1 MTTMSDLPTAKTR
14 PASNW
19 SAIWILP
26 LIALVIGG
34 WLGWQAYRE
43 AGVNIEVRFESGEGI
58 VANKTEV
65 VYKGMSVGKVKSLVL
80 DDKGRNKGVI
90 ATIEMNQVAEEHL
103 RKNTRFWLVKPNV
116 SLAGI
121 TGLETLVSGN
131 YIAVSPGDGEPSKRF
146 NALSEAPPMSDSV
159 PGLHLTLKADRL
171 GSLNRDSPVFY
182 KQIQV
187 GRVKS
192 YKLSDDQGTV
202 EIKVFIEPGYADLV
216 RKHTRFWN
224 ASGVSIDANL
234 SGVKV
239 RSESLASIVAGG
251 IAFAT
256 PEHRKDSPPTDPNLP
271 FRLFEDFDAAQA
283 GIRVKVKLSDFEGL
297 QAGRTPVM
305 YKGIQV
311 GSLKALKVDADLS
324 SAMAELTLDPLA
336 EDYLVEGTQFWVV
349 KPSISLAGITGLEA
363 LVKGNYIAI
372 RPGDKGASSQREF
385 EARAKAPPLDLK
397 APGLHLVLFSDNL
410 GSLEVGSPILYRQV
424 KVGSV
429 QSYQFSRKQ
438 QRLLIGVH
446 IEPEYANLVN
456 GSTRFW
462 NASGITLTGGLS
474 GIQIKSESLQSLMAG
489 GIAFDTPKQNVPL
502 KRRIPTFRLLAN
514 QEAAD
519 RKGTSI
525 TIKVDRADGLKV
537 GTPIRFKGLDVGKVE
552 AVDLAEDLQSV
563 TLKAQITEVPER
575 IARVGTQ
582 FWVVKPALGIVKTA
596 NLETLVTGQYL
607 EVQPAA
613 KNQGPQRNFVAL
625 PEPPDLTARE
635 AGLPVV
641 LSAARRGSI
650 KVGVPVTYRE
660 VPVGKVTGYELGQTA
675 DRVLIHILIEPRYAS
690 LVRGGSRFWNSSGFG
705 FDIGLF
711 KGATVRTESL
721 ETLIEGG
728 IAFATPDGDKMGNA
742 ALPQQTFALFDKAED
757 EWLQWAPKIPLGK

>member
-1 MTTMSDLPTAKTR
+1 MSDLPTAKTR

-43 AGVNIEVRFESGEGI
+43 SGVNIEVRFESGEGI

-65 VYKGMSVGKVKSLVL
+65 VYKGMPVGKVKSLVL
-80 DDKGRNKGVI
+80 DAEGSRTGVI
-90 ATIEMNQVAEEHL
+90 ATIEMNAAAEPHL
-103 RKNTRFWLVKPNV
+103 LSNTRFWLVKPSV
-116 SLAGI
+116 TLAGI

-131 YIAVSPGDGEPSKRF
+131 YIAVSPGDGEPTKRF
-146 NALSEAPPMSDSV
+146 VALPEAPPLSDSE

-192 YKLSDDQGTV
+192 YRLAEDQGTV
-202 EIKVFIEPGYADLV
+202 EIKVFIEPAYAALV

-224 ASGVSIDANL
+224 ASGVSVDASL
-234 SGVKV
+234 SGVKI

-256 PEHRKDSPPTDPNLP
+256 PEHRKDSPPTDPSLP
-271 FRLFEDFDAAQA
+271 FRLYEDFDAAQA
-283 GIRVKVKLSDFEGL
+283 GIRVKVKLTDFEGL

-311 GSLKALKVDADLS
+311 GSLKALKVESDLN

-372 RPGDKGASSQREF
+372 RPGDKGASPQREF

-424 KVGSV
+424 KVGTV

-438 QRLLIGVH
+438 QKRLLIGVH
-446 IEPEYANLVN
+446 IEPEYAGLVN

-489 GIAFDTPKQNVPL
+489 GISFDTPVPNVPL
-502 KRRIPTFRLLAN
+502 KRRIPTFRLHEN
-514 QEAAD
+514 QEAANLS
-519 RKGTSI
+519 GTAI
-525 TIKVDRADGLKV
+525 TIKVADADGLKV
-537 GTPIRFKGLDVGKVE
+537 GTSIRFKGLDVGKIE
-552 AVDLAEDLQSV
+552 GVDLSDDLQSV
-563 TLKAQITEVPER
+563 LLKARITEVPER

-582 FWVVKPALGIVKTA
+582 FWVVKPALGIVKTE
-596 NLETLVTGQYL
+596 NLGTLVTGQYL

-613 KNQGPQRNFVAL
+613 TNRGPQRDFVAL
-625 PEPPDLTARE
+625 PEKPEVLGPQE
-635 AGLPVV
+635 GLALV
-641 LSAARRGSI
+641 LSAPRRGSI
-650 KVGVPVTYRE
+650 KPGVPVTYRE
-660 VPVGKVTGYELGQTA
+660 IPVGKVTGFELGQTA
-675 DRVLIHILIEPRYAS
+675 DRVLIHILIEPRYAT
-690 LVRGGSRFWNSSGFG
+690 LVRGGSRFWESSGFG
-705 FDIGLF
+705 FELGLF

-721 ETLIEGG
+721 ETLIQGG
-728 IAFATPDGDKMGNA
+728 IAFATPDGEQMGKQ

-757 EWLQWAPKIPLGK
+757 DWLQWAPKIPLGK

>member
-1 MTTMSDLPTAKTR
+1 MSDLPTAKTR

-34 WLGWQAYRE
+34 WLGWQAYRD
-43 AGVNIEVRFESGEGI
+43 AGINIEVRFSSGEGI

-65 VYKGMSVGKVKSLVL
+65 FYKGMSVGKVKSLVL
-80 DDKGRNKGVI
+80 DDKGSNTGVI
-90 ATIEMNQVAEEHL
+90 ATIEMNQAAESHL
-103 RKNTRFWLVKPNV
+103 RTGTRFWLVKPSV

-131 YIAVSPGDGEPSKRF
+131 YIAVSPGEGEPTKRF
-146 NALSEAPPMSDSV
+146 KALSEAPPLSDSE

-171 GSLNRDSPVFY
+171 GSLDRDSPVFY

-192 YKLSDDQGTV
+192 YRLSEDQGTV
-202 EIKVFIEPGYADLV
+202 EIKVFIEPAYASLV
-216 RKHTRFWN
+216 RKYTRFWN
-224 ASGVSIDANL
+224 ASGISIDANL

-256 PEHRKDSPPTDPNLP
+256 PEHRKDSPPTDPSLP
-271 FRLFEDFDAAQA
+271 FRLYEDFDAAQA
-283 GIRVKVKLSDFEGL
+283 GIRVKVKLTDFEGL

-311 GSLKALKVDADLS
+311 GSLKTLKVDSDLT

-336 EDYLVEGTQFWVV
+336 EDYLVAGTQFWVV

-372 RPGDKGASSQREF
+372 RPGDKGATPQREF

-424 KVGSV
+424 KVGTV
-429 QSYQFSRKQ
+429 QSYQFSKKQ
-438 QRLLIGVH
+438 NRLLIGVH
-446 IEPEYANLVN
+446 IEKEYEKLVN

-489 GIAFDTPKQNVPL
+489 GIAFDTPRPNVPL
-502 KRRIPTFRLLAN
+502 KRHIPWFRLNEN
-514 QEAAD
+514 QEAANLA
-519 RKGTSI
+519 GTPI
-525 TIKVDRADGLKV
+525 TIKVDRGDGLKA
-537 GTPIRFKGLDVGKVE
+537 GTPIRLKGLDIGKVE
-552 AVDLAEDLQSV
+552 SVDLSDDLQSV
-563 TLKAQITEVPER
+563 LLKARITQVPEK

-607 EVQPAA
+607 EVQPAV
-613 KNQGPQRNFVAL
+613 KNAGPQSSFVAL
-625 PEPPDLTARE
+625 PDAPQVSEREEGLSLT
-635 AGLPVV
+635 

-650 KVGVPVTYRE
+650 KPGVPVTYRE
-660 VPVGKVTGYELGQTA
+660 IAVGKVTGYELGQTA

-705 FDIGLF
+705 FELGLF

-728 IAFATPDGDKMGNA
+728 IAFATPDGEKMGNPA
-742 ALPQQTFALFDKAED
+742 RPQQTFALFDKAED
-757 EWLQWAPKIPLGK
+757 EWLQWAPKIQIGK

>member
-1 MTTMSDLPTAKTR
+1 MSDLPTAKTR

-43 AGVNIEVRFESGEGI
+43 SGVNIQVRFESGEGI

-65 VYKGMSVGKVKSLVL
+65 VFKGMSVGKVKELVL
-80 DDKGRNKGVI
+80 DAKGSNTGVI
-90 ATIEMNQVAEEHL
+90 ATIEMNKEAEPHL
-103 RKNTRFWLVKPNV
+103 NTGTRFWLVKPSV

-131 YIAVSPGDGEPSKRF
+131 YIAVSPGQGEPTKRF
-146 NALSEAPPMSDSV
+146 KALDEAPPLSDSE

-192 YKLSDDQGTV
+192 YRLAEDQGTV
-202 EIKVFIEPGYADLV
+202 EIKVFIEPAYADLV

-224 ASGVSIDANL
+224 ASGISIDANL

-256 PEHRKDSPPTDPNLP
+256 PEHRKDSPPTDSNLP
-271 FRLFEDFDAAQA
+271 FRLYEDFDAAQA

-311 GSLKALKVDADLS
+311 GSLKALKVDTDLA

-336 EDYLVEGTQFWVV
+336 EDYLVDGTQFWVV

-372 RPGDKGASSQREF
+372 RPGDKGATPQREF

-397 APGLHLVLFSDNL
+397 APGLHLVLYSDNL

-424 KVGSV
+424 KVGTV
-429 QSYQFSRKQ
+429 QSYQFSKKSK
-438 QRLLIGVH
+438 RLLIGVH
-446 IEPEYANLVN
+446 IEKEYAGLVN

-462 NASGITLTGGLS
+462 NASGITLSGGLS

-489 GIAFDTPKQNVPL
+489 GIAFDTPIPNVKL
-502 KRRIPTFRLLAN
+502 KRRIPFFRLNESQEVAN
-514 QEAAD
+514 
-519 RKGTSI
+519 RSGTTV
-525 TIKVDRADGLKV
+525 TIRVDRADGLKV

-552 AVDLAEDLQSV
+552 QVDLTNDLQAV
-563 TLKAQITEVPER
+563 LLKARITEVPER
-575 IARVGTQ
+575 IAREGSQ

-607 EVQPAA
+607 EVQPAVRST
-613 KNQGPQRNFVAL
+613 GPQLTFNAL
-625 PEPPDLTARE
+625 PQAPDFSERE
-635 AGLPVV
+635 AGLSLV

-650 KVGVPVTYRE
+650 KPGVPVTYRE
-660 VPVGKVTGYELGQTA
+660 IPVGKVTGFELGQTA
-675 DRVLIHILIEPRYAS
+675 DRVLIHILIEPKYAS

-728 IAFATPDGDKMGNA
+728 IAFATPEGEKMGNPA
-742 ALPQQTFALFDKAED
+742 RPQQTFALFDKAED
-757 EWLQWAPKIPLGK
+757 EWLQWAPKIQIGK

>member
-1 MTTMSDLPTAKTR
+1 MSDDLPTARTR

-34 WLGWQAYRE
+34 WLGWQAYRDS
-43 AGVNIEVRFESGEGI
+43 GVNIEVRFKSGDGI

-65 VYKGMSVGKVKSLVL
+65 VYKGMPVGKVKSLVL
-80 DDKGRNKGVI
+80 DAKGSDAGVV
-90 ATIEMNQVAEEHL
+90 ATIEMNPAAEPHL
-103 RKNTRFWLVKPNV
+103 LTNTRFWLVKPSV
-116 SLAGI
+116 TLAGI

-131 YIAVSPGDGEPSKRF
+131 YIAVSPGDGEPTKYF
-146 NALSEAPPMSDSV
+146 VALPEAPPLSDSE

-171 GSLNRDSPVFY
+171 GSLDRDSPVFY

-192 YKLSDDQGTV
+192 YRLAEDQGTV
-202 EIKVFIEPGYADLV
+202 EIKVFIEPAYASLV

-224 ASGVSIDANL
+224 ASGVSVDASL
-234 SGVKV
+234 SGVKI

-256 PEHRKDSPPTDPNLP
+256 PEYRKDSPPTDPSLP
-271 FRLFEDFDAAQA
+271 FRLYEDFDAAQA

-297 QAGRTPVM
+297 QVGRTPVM

-311 GSLKALKVDADLS
+311 GTLKALKVESDLN

-336 EDYLVEGTQFWVV
+336 EDYLVQGTQFWVV

-363 LVKGNYIAI
+363 LVKGNYIAV
-372 RPGDKGASSQREF
+372 RPGDKGASPQREF

-397 APGLHLVLFSDNL
+397 SPGLHLVLFSDNL

-424 KVGSV
+424 KVGTV
-429 QSYQFSRKQ
+429 QSYQFSRKHQ
-438 QRLLIGVH
+438 KRLLIGVH
-446 IEPEYANLVN
+446 IEPEYAGLVN

-489 GIAFDTPKQNVPL
+489 GISFDTPTPNVPL
-502 KRRIPTFRLLAN
+502 KRRIPTFRLHES
-514 QEAAD
+514 QEAANLS
-519 RKGTSI
+519 GIPI
-525 TIKVDRADGLKV
+525 TIKVADADGLKV
-537 GTPIRFKGLDVGKVE
+537 GTPIRFKGLDVGKIE
-552 AVDLAEDLQSV
+552 AVDLSADLQSV
-563 TLKAQITEVPER
+563 LLKARITEVPER

-582 FWVVKPALGIVKTA
+582 FWVVKPALGIVKTE
-596 NLETLVTGQYL
+596 NLGTLITGQYL

-613 KNQGPQRNFVAL
+613 QNKGPQREFTAL
-625 PEPPDLTARE
+625 PEAPQVIGPPE
-635 AGLPVV
+635 GLALV
-641 LSAARRGSI
+641 LSAPRRGSI
-650 KVGVPVTYRE
+650 KPGVPVTYRE
-660 VPVGKVTGYELGQTA
+660 IPVGKVTGFELGQTA
-675 DRVLIHILIEPRYAS
+675 DRVLIHILIEPRYAA
-690 LVRGGSRFWNSSGFG
+690 LVRGGSRFWNTSGFG
-705 FDIGLF
+705 FEFGLI
-711 KGATVRTESL
+711 KGATIRTESL
-721 ETLIEGG
+721 ETMIQGG
-728 IAFATPDGDKMGNA
+728 IAFATPEGEQMGKP

-757 EWLQWAPKIPLGK
+757 EWLQWAPKIPIGK

>member
-1 MTTMSDLPTAKTR
+1 MSDDLPTARTR

-43 AGVNIEVRFESGEGI
+43 SGVNIEVRFQSGEGI

-65 VYKGMSVGKVKSLVL
+65 VYKGMPVGKVKSLVL
-80 DDKGRNKGVI
+80 DAEGSNTGVI
-90 ATIEMNQVAEEHL
+90 ATVEMNAAAEPHL
-103 RKNTRFWLVKPNV
+103 RKGTRFWLVKPSV
-116 SLAGI
+116 TLAGI

-131 YIAVSPGDGEPSKRF
+131 YIAVSPGEGELTKHF
-146 NALSEAPPMSDSV
+146 VALPEAPPLSDSE

-192 YKLSDDQGTV
+192 YRLAEDQGNV
-202 EIKVFIEPGYADLV
+202 EIKVFIEPAYASLV

-224 ASGVSIDANL
+224 ASGVSVDASL
-234 SGVKV
+234 SGVKI

-256 PEHRKDSPPTDPNLP
+256 PEHRQDSPPTDPSLP
-271 FRLFEDFDAAQA
+271 FRLYEDFDAAQA

-311 GSLKALKVDADLS
+311 GTLKALKVESDLN

-336 EDYLVEGTQFWVV
+336 EDYLVQGTQFWVV

-363 LVKGNYIAI
+363 LVKGNYIAV
-372 RPGDKGASSQREF
+372 RPGDKGAAPQREF

-397 APGLHLVLFSDNL
+397 APGLHLVLFSENL

-424 KVGSV
+424 KVGTV
-429 QSYQFSRKQ
+429 QSYQFSRKHQ
-438 QRLLIGVH
+438 KRLLIGVH
-446 IEPEYANLVN
+446 IEPEYAGLVN

-489 GIAFDTPKQNVPL
+489 GISFDTPTPNVAL
-502 KRRIPTFRLLAN
+502 KRRIPTFRLHEN
-514 QEAAD
+514 QEAANLS
-519 RKGTSI
+519 GISV
-525 TIKVDRADGLKV
+525 TIKVADADGLKV

-552 AVDLAEDLQSV
+552 GVDLSADLQSV
-563 TLKAQITEVPER
+563 LLKARITEVPER

-582 FWVVKPALGIVKTA
+582 FWVVKPALGIVKTE
-596 NLETLVTGQYL
+596 NLGTLITGQYL

-613 KNQGPQRNFVAL
+613 VNKGPQRDFTAL
-625 PEPPDLTARE
+625 PEAPEVIGPPQGLALT
-635 AGLPVV
+635 
-641 LSAARRGSI
+641 LSASRRGSI
-650 KVGVPVTYRE
+650 KAGVPVTYRE
-660 VPVGKVTGYELGQTA
+660 IPVGKVTGFELGQTA
-675 DRVLIHILIEPRYAS
+675 DRVLIHILIEPRYAA
-690 LVRGGSRFWNSSGFG
+690 LVRGGSRFWNTSGFG
-705 FDIGLF
+705 FEFGLI
-711 KGATVRTESL
+711 KGATIRTESL
-721 ETLIEGG
+721 ETLIQGG
-728 IAFATPDGDKMGNA
+728 IAFATPDGELMGKP
-742 ALPQQTFALFDKAED
+742 ALPQQTFALFDKAEED
-757 EWLQWAPKIPLGK
+757 WLQWAPKIPIGK